1 MTMLESLRQQWRA
14 RSPRERQALL
24 AAGAVLLLAA
34 LVSVVDWTLR
44 EQQRLAVRLPEA
56 RAELVRMQDSAAE
69 LTRLNEQSLP
79 APLGLDTLAQAARA
93 AAAARRR
100 ALDEG
105 ENVAAAGS
113 DGTLRL
119 AGRGAFGDVID
130 WLASLQAEQ
139 RAQPQRVMLEAGAQS
154 VTFETSLATPA
165 P

>member
-93 AAAARRR
+93 AAASRRL
-100 ALDEG
+100 ALD
-105 ENVAAAGS
+105 
-113 DGTLRL
+113 
-119 AGRGAFGDVID
+119 
-130 WLASLQAEQ
+130 
-139 RAQPQRVMLEAGAQS
+139 
-154 VTFETSLATPA
+154 
-165 P
+165 